1 MLAVVAIA
9 SVLAGAALPIIASLA
24 GARLRTSLVL
34 ACLPS
39 MLLAI
44 GWLVSFG
51 TAWGARSADGSEDVS
66 NSYALGV
73 ASLLAL
79 MAGALAFALAAL
91 ITRVRGGNAWSRRA

>member
-1 MLAVVAIA
+1 VLAAIAIAAVV
-9 SVLAGAALPIIASLA
+9 AGAALPIVASLA
-24 GARLRTSLVL
+24 GTRLRTSFALAWLPAVVL
-34 ACLPS
+34 AV
-39 MLLAI
+39 A
-44 GWLVSFG
+44 WLGSFA
-51 TAWGARSADGSEDVS
+51 TSWGGRTADGSEDVS